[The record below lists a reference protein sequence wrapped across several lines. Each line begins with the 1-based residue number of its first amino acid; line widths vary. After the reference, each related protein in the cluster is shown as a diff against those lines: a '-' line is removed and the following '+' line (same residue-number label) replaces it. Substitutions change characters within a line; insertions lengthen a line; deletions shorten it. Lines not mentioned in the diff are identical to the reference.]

1 MKHFSFEGIRTL
13 SEHNWIMDRILVRPS
28 GPLSGDVTFKGA
40 KNSALK
46 LMAACTLTDGIFR
59 LNNVPDITDVRLMSE
74 LLGSLGMDVKRIREN
89 TLEIVNPGNLKPE
102 APYELVEKMRASI
115 VVLGPLLA
123 TYGTAKVALPGGDD
137 FGPRPID
144 MHLRGLETLGA
155 QFHSKLGDIDGNCE
169 GLMGARIV
177 LEFPSVG
184 ATENVMMAAVRA
196 KGETII
202 ENAAREPEI
211 ADLAAFLNRMGGKVL
226 GAGTSTIVV
235 EGVDKLVAV
244 EHSVIPDRIEAA
256 TYLAATGIA
265 GGEVNLIGARSD
277 HMDMLC
283 QKVGEM
289 GMRISADPNG
299 LWVMCNRS
307 LQSVDLATLPYPG
320 IATDYKPF
328 LVSMLAVASGVG
340 IVTENLFS
348 GRFRYVDELI
358 RMGADIRTEGHHA
371 VIRGVGSLS
380 GAPVR
385 AHDIRAGAALVVAAL
400 KADGETEIRDPEH
413 IDRGYEGL
421 VENLSV
427 LGADIQRLS

>member
-1 MKHFSFEGIRTL
+1 
-13 SEHNWIMDRILVRPS
+13 
-28 GPLSGDVTFKGA
+28 
-40 KNSALK
+40 
-46 LMAACTLTDGIFR
+46 
-59 LNNVPDITDVRLMSE
+59 
-74 LLGSLGMDVKRIREN
+74 
-89 TLEIVNPGNLKPE
+89 
-102 APYELVEKMRASI
+102 
-115 VVLGPLLA
+115 
-123 TYGTAKVALPGGDD
+123 
-137 FGPRPID
+137 
-144 MHLRGLETLGA
+144 
-155 QFHSKLGDIDGNCE
+155 
-169 GLMGARIV
+169 MGARIV